1 MSIHT
6 AAKPS
11 SQSNLYPNHVIAIGV
26 CITQHVS
33 GGLARYVVKTI
44 QGIQV
49 FSDFDMKVR
58 ALDVITTLFDIEKG
72 NTFQQE
78 AA

>member
-1 MSIHT
+1 MSIRT
-6 AAKPS
+6 ATKTA
-11 SQSNLYPNHVIAIGV
+11 SQSNLYPNHVIAIGA

-58 ALDVITTLFDIEKG
+58 AVDVITTLFDIEKD
-72 NTFQQE
+72 NTTQQE